1 MESKHQKNS
10 CNTTTR
16 KKVVSILSTS
26 FYQLRPLVYQFLRI
40 EVNDGRTAFFWFD
53 DWLQIGRL
61 IDITGSIGT
70 CYLGVPRSAR
80 VCEAVTQSSWSV
92 RGHRSRQFHDLHSRI
107 QREPVP
113 DINRGSDVML
123 WRHSDESY
131 KPCFSSAKTW
141 EQIRERK
148 PTVFWSKSVWF
159 AQGVPRFSFIVW
171 LAVKNRLA
179 TGDRMRVWGL
189 QQGCMLCGE
198 LDETCDH
205 VFFACPYSFTIWDKL
220 ANRLSGSRTDPDW
233 TITLQFVSE
242 NNLQVMDKI
251 LLKMV
256 FQTTIYHIWRER
268 NGRKH
273 QAGFRS
279 VDQLIRIIDKA
290 IRNRITSLRYR
301 ADHKNTGLMQRW
313 FVVSDNA

>member
-1 MESKHQKNS
+1 
-10 CNTTTR
+10 
-16 KKVVSILSTS
+16 
-26 FYQLRPLVYQFLRI
+26 
-40 EVNDGRTAFFWFD
+40 
-53 DWLQIGRL
+53 
-61 IDITGSIGT
+61 
-70 CYLGVPRSAR
+70 
-80 VCEAVTQSSWSV
+80 
-92 RGHRSRQFHDLHSRI
+92 
-107 QREPVP
+107 
-113 DINRGSDVML
+113 ML

-148 PTVFWSKSVWF
+148 PIVFWSKSVWF
-159 AQGVPRFSFIVW
+159 AQEVPRFSFIVW

-198 LDETCDH
+198 LDETRDH
-205 VFFACPYSFTIWDKL
+205 VFFACTYSFTIWDKL

-268 NGRKH
+268 NGRRH
-273 QAGFRS
+273 HAGFRS
-279 VDQLIRIIDKA
+279 VDQLVRIIDKA

-301 ADHKNTGLMQRW
+301 ADHKFAGLMQGW
-313 FVVSDNA
+313 FVVSDNT